1 MSQANFQKRQRE
13 KARQDRAAA
22 KAVRRAERGVASE
35 PEPAAPQ
42 RAQTDVLADLAELHG
57 RFAAGHIGF
66 EDFEVTKQRL
76 TEQLDVR

>member
-22 KAVRRAERGVASE
+22 KAARRAERGVATA
-35 PEPAAPQ
+35 PEPVAPARQ
-42 RAQTDVLADLAELHG
+42 QEDVLAELAALHG
-57 RFAAGHIGF
+57 RFADGHIEF
-66 EDFEVTKQRL
+66 DDFEASKQRL